1 MGMQQGLAFYLCLLL
16 LKVLEI
22 FNFSVFHVQIV
33 FYAPHHSHT
42 SIQWNK
48 IRNNHQ
54 TVPLTVYIRIKVQVE
69 LQADKSS
76 VVVRDP
82 SSLNCEPKVS
92 NPWNKCAMQELI

>member
-1 MGMQQGLAFYLCLLL
+1 LLQ

-22 FNFSVFHVQIV
+22 FNFSVFHIQTV

-54 TVPLTVYIRIKVQVE
+54 TVLTEQNRGKKLIYSLRRSCGHKERQNGVKTAKIRLIQV
-69 LQADKSS
+69 
-76 VVVRDP
+76 
-82 SSLNCEPKVS
+82 
-92 NPWNKCAMQELI
+92 

>member
-1 MGMQQGLAFYLCLLL
+1 MHVVIGSTGMQQGLTFYQRVLL

-22 FNFSVFHVQIV
+22 FNSGVVHERTI

-54 TVPLTVYIRIKVQVE
+54 TVLTE
-69 LQADKSS
+69 LNRGKKSFY
-76 VVVRDP
+76 
-82 SSLNCEPKVS
+82 SSR
-92 NPWNKCAMQELI
+92 